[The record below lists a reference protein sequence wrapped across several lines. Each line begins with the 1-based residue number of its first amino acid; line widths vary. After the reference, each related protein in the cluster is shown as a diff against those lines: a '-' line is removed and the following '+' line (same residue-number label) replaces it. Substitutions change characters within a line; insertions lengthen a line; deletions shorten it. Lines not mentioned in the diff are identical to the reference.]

1 MRAVTSDLNK
11 GCMKP
16 LQSLPPKP
24 SVSVIQDSMEKPQ
37 DGSSYPCPKEP
48 CLASTH
54 AVRC

>member
-11 GCMKP
+11 GCMKS
-16 LQSLPPKP
+16 LQSLSPKP

-48 CLASTH
+48 CLASAH
-54 AVRC
+54 AVRY